1 MSMTKTPYKMSNK
14 KTIVRV
20 SLDLPKALRNRVD
33 EAAAAEGQ
41 DFASAARV
49 ALREWADRILTE
61 EDTLL
66 SS

>member
-1 MSMTKTPYKMSNK
+1 MTKKSYTMSSK
-14 KTIVRV
+14 KTTVRI
-20 SLDLPKALRNRVD
+20 SIDLPKALRNRVD

-49 ALREWADRILTE
+49 ALREWADRILSE
-61 EDTLL
+61 KDALL